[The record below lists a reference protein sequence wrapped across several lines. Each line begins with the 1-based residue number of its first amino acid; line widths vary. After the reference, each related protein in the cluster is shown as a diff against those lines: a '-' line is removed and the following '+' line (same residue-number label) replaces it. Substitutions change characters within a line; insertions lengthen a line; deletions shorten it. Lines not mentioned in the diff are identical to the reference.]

1 MEKRALED
9 VKEASNTDELKKK
22 LENLKKI
29 EGSEEICF
37 REGRYCN

>member
-9 VKEASNTDELKKK
+9 VKEASNTDELKKRR
-22 LENLKKI
+22 LKNRN
-29 EGSEEICF
+29 CF